1 MPTTV
6 TITQTIKGKDA
17 GKLFHAMLGEV
28 DILATGL
35 IQVIEDAN
43 TPIYL
48 NRIQVTPEIVK
59 YTCGFDAR
67 GSINMS
73 EKKILVEKYK
83 IEMEVCKE
91 DFRNSSIGSQ
101 FGASA
106 WNKNMSSDLNDAVEA
121 YCVNAAQDTI
131 NDWIWNGV
139 AGTGIEFD
147 GYFEQFKADPEVIK
161 IAATT
166 PVTPENVT
174 SIFKQ
179 VKGQF
184 PKLMR
189 KNKMITGF
197 FVSSDIYDAYET
209 LLINK
214 GIDNGF
220 GGDANTY
227 MKYGK
232 IEIHEM
238 GVFPENTIVAVLDKN
253 LAFATGLLQDYN
265 EFIIRDGD
273 EGTKPDGMIYF
284 KMVFGAGCG
293 YVFGGEIIWY
303 GEDAANNPPGD
314 EEEET
319 DGEGV
324 EGASLMARTIE
335 QPKATKKTV
344 DEVVADI
351 EQVTDLDELFLYDT
365 DTRKGV
371 ISAVAKKR
379 LELEQSDGEDEI
391 DNLVDDLGGK

>member
-1 MPTTV
+1 MATTV
-6 TITQTIKGKDA
+6 TITQTLKGKDA
-17 GKLFHAMLGEV
+17 GKLFHAMLMEV
-28 DILATGL
+28 DILASGL

-48 NRIQVTPEIVK
+48 NRIEVSPEIVR
-59 YTCGFDAR
+59 YSCGFDPK
-67 GSINMS
+67 GSINMT
-73 EKKILVEKYK
+73 EKKIIVEKYK

-101 FGASA
+101 FGESA
-106 WNKNMSSDLNDAVEA
+106 WNKNMSQDLNEAVEA
-121 YCVNAAQDTI
+121 YCVNAAQNTI
-131 NDWIWNGV
+131 NDWIWNGKK
-139 AGTGIEFD
+139 GNGIEFD
-147 GYFEQFKADPEVIK
+147 GYFEQFKKDKEVIK
-161 IAATT
+161 VKATDT
-166 PVTPENVT
+166 PTPENVT
-174 SIFKQ
+174 AIFKK
-179 VKGQF
+179 VKNSF
-184 PKLMR
+184 TKIMR

-197 FVSSDIYDAYET
+197 FVSSDIFDSYET

-238 GVFPENTIVAVLDKN
+238 IVFPENTIVAVLDKN

-273 EGTKPDGMIYF
+273 EGTKPDGKIYF

-303 GEDAANNPPGD
+303 GEDVPEAGTGD
-314 EEEET
+314 MA
-319 DGEGV
+319 GRSMMRASAPV
-324 EGASLMARTIE
+324 EG
-335 QPKATKKTV
+335 TKKTTKTV
-344 DEVVADI
+344 DEVVEDI
-351 EQVTDLDELFLYDT
+351 KLIEDIDELDLYDS

-371 ISAVAKKR
+371 INAVTKR
-379 LELEQSDGEDEI
+379 RAELEAGTGDDAG
-391 DNLVDDLGGK
+391 DDLDALVGELGGE